1 MENLVECSSVKRSL
15 GYHNGVKMFLE
26 VHYHKFYAPS
36 GFFQTKSDYLGLP
49 ADFPGRFFPNDA
61 TSI

>member
-15 GYHNGVKMFLE
+15 GYYNVVKIFLE
-26 VHYHKFYAPS
+26 VHYHKFSAPS
-36 GFFQTKSDYLGLP
+36 YFFQIKSDYLGLP

>member
-15 GYHNGVKMFLE
+15 GYPQWGEIFLE
-26 VHYHKFYAPS
+26 VHYHKFYAPLE
-36 GFFQTKSDYLGLP
+36 FFQTKSDYLGLP